1 MSRPVPG
8 RRPAA
13 RLRLPWPL
21 PALLVWAAAWGL
33 FAVLAQAGVDLLV
46 ALGCA
51 AALGALGSVLG
62 PNWWRRFM
70 IALGFPLSL
79 LVSGAVTLPGWVWL
93 LPLGLVLLV
102 YPINAWRDAPIFPT
116 PRAALLGLPQAIAL
130 PAGAAVLDAGCGL
143 GDALRAMRRA
153 WPEAALH
160 GLEWSWPLRLLC
172 ALRCPW
178 AQVRRGDIW
187 RESWAPYQLVYVFQ
201 RPESMARALA
211 KAQAEMAPGSWLV
224 SLEFEVLGQPHQARL
239 MAPDGRPVWI
249 YRV

>member
-70 IALGFPLSL
+70 IARA
-79 LVSGAVTLPGWVWL
+79 VS
-93 LPLGLVLLV
+93 
-102 YPINAWRDAPIFPT
+102 
-116 PRAALLGLPQAIAL
+116 
-130 PAGAAVLDAGCGL
+130 
-143 GDALRAMRRA
+143 AMSR
-153 WPEAALH
+153 
-160 GLEWSWPLRLLC
+160 S
-172 ALRCPW
+172 
-178 AQVRRGDIW
+178 
-187 RESWAPYQLVYVFQ
+187 
-201 RPESMARALA
+201 
-211 KAQAEMAPGSWLV
+211 
-224 SLEFEVLGQPHQARL
+224 ARL
-239 MAPDGRPVWI
+239 VPTSIPLATRKVLAIPPPMIR
-249 YRV
+249 